1 MTITNSYT
9 RQPTQLDYASPTQ
22 FKFNIVKLPKV
33 EYFVTSVNVPGISMG
48 TTTQAT
54 MLRDLPG
61 PGDKLSYESLTLS
74 FLVDEH
80 LENYREIH
88 GWLTGLG
95 FPRDHSE
102 FKTLQDAGTDRFPT
116 SSGNVSTEAGKVNN
130 NTPDEGSTF
139 SDATLMILSSKN
151 NAIVEVRFRDI
162 FPVSLGGLNYEQQAG
177 DVEYL
182 TTSVTFNYKLYEF
195 ATVGSST
202 TTVTTT

>member
-1 MTITNSYT
+1 MTVTNSYT

-116 SSGNVSTEAGKVNN
+116 SSGNVSTEIGKVNN
-130 NTPDEGSTF
+130 TAPDEGSTF

-182 TTSVTFNYKLYEF
+182 TTTVTFNYKLYEF

>member
-1 MTITNSYT
+1 MTVTNSYT

-162 FPVSLGGLNYEQQAG
+162 FPVSLGGLNYEQQG
-177 DVEYL
+177 R
-182 TTSVTFNYKLYEF
+182 
-195 ATVGSST
+195 
-202 TTVTTT
+202 

>member
-22 FKFNIVKLPKV
+22 FKFNIIKLPKV

-61 PGDKLSYESLTLS
+61 PGDKLSYEALTLS

-116 SSGNVSTEAGKVNN
+116 SSGNVSTEVGKVNN
-130 NTPDEGSTF
+130 TAPDEGSTF

-162 FPVSLGGLNYEQQAG
+162 FPVSLGGLDYEQQAG

-202 TTVTTT
+202 TSVTTT

>member
-61 PGDKLSYESLTLS
+61 PGDKLSYEALTLS

-116 SSGNVSTEAGKVNN
+116 SSGNVSTEVGKVNN
-130 NTPDEGSTF
+130 TAPDEGSTF

>member
-95 FPRDHSE
+95 FPRDHSD

-130 NTPDEGSTF
+130 STPDEGSTF

-182 TTSVTFNYKLYEF
+182 TTTVTFNYKLYEF

>member
-1 MTITNSYT
+1 MTVTNSYT

>member
-1 MTITNSYT
+1 MTVTNSYT

-116 SSGNVSTEAGKVNN
+116 SSGNVSTEIGKVNN
-130 NTPDEGSTF
+130 TAPDEGSTF

>member
-33 EYFVTSVNVPGISMG
+33 EYFVTSVNVPGITMG

-130 NTPDEGSTF
+130 STPDEGSTF

-182 TTSVTFNYKLYEF
+182 TTTVTFNYKLYEF

>member
-22 FKFNIVKLPKV
+22 FKFNIIKLPKV

-61 PGDKLSYESLTLS
+61 PGDKLSYEALTLS

-116 SSGNVSTEAGKVNN
+116 SSGNVSTEVGKVNN
-130 NTPDEGSTF
+130 TAPDEGSTF
-139 SDATLMILSSKN
+139 SDATLIILSSKN

-162 FPVSLGGLNYEQQAG
+162 FPVSLGGLDYEQQAG

-202 TTVTTT
+202 TSVTTT

>member
-33 EYFVTSVNVPGISMG
+33 EYFVTSVNVPGITMG

-95 FPRDHSE
+95 FPRDHSD

-130 NTPDEGSTF
+130 STPDEGSTF

-182 TTSVTFNYKLYEF
+182 TTTVTFNYKLYEF

>member
-22 FKFNIVKLPKV
+22 FKFNIIKLPKV

-116 SSGNVSTEAGKVNN
+116 SSGNVSTEVGKVNN
-130 NTPDEGSTF
+130 TAPDEGSTF